1 MKNSKV
7 HLSGEVIEI
16 DYEKRDVKIKPINDS
31 IITVHMWTTLS
42 DDTGFWRSED
52 EWRDYVEV
60 GSYITLNG
68 YLGNN
73 GRIITNPG
81 NVWVNDQLLS
91 HNTVEVTGILRDDAV
106 IETKEQ
112 CIKETQSIIE
122 EYKAKLQAEFDAKS
136 KELEEQI
143 AKYKEIIE
151 NGKVSEISKE

>member
-106 IETKEQ
+106 IETSTPGRRRVLFKTDNNGLEN
-112 CIKETQSIIE
+112 CGVNNSVSALGVLIADTLAITF
-122 EYKAKLQAEFDAKS
+122 AAENR
-136 KELEEQI
+136 
-143 AKYKEIIE
+143 
-151 NGKVSEISKE
+151 NGR